1 MKSAPDHALGAP
13 AFPVADRVKLAGAD
27 ADAAGRPS
35 PIFLCWRRW
44 PNERAPHPPPPCPSD
59 RRRVF
64 GAPRQCSRRDR
75 RTHLRLSFGPFTMT
89 PAGLFAEVPKSKQVL
104 WLSSRFDVVGRKRDP
119 SSRDWGLLL
128 QFRDDDGQW
137 HDVVVPDAALHGDRA
152 ALCGNLA
159 SQGLRIVTT
168 STERGWFVRYLNE
181 FRTADRV
188 TAVPRTGWHLINGSL
203 VFVHPAGSFGVPANE
218 VIHLEAGTRSPYGQ
232 AGTLAEWQTGV
243 GAMIA
248 GHSRLVLLCSCAFAG
263 PLLYLAGHEGGGVH
277 VFGDSSSGKTTAAR
291 VAGSVWGSG
300 GTPGYVL
307 SWNQTGNALEAIL
320 AERTDTVAVYDEIG
334 VGEAKAIASG
344 LYQLTAG
351 TGKNRLNRESRLCD
365 PRTWRTVLISTGEV
379 SVSSKIAEQQGGRAF
394 AGQQVRALDIP
405 ADAGHGIGIFDPTEG
420 LNDPGAFA
428 ERLKQAVTRNFGT
441 AGPAFI
447 ERLMKEGPEEV
458 GATVREMMD
467 AFEKSCVP
475 ANANGQV
482 RRAGRFLALVGAAG
496 ELATLGHRAVARGR
510 GVRRG
515 RHALKAW
522 IGGRGGVEAAEIH
535 DGIEQV
541 RSYLSAYGESHFD
554 PAEVVIRLGSH
565 PIVPDG
571 AGAPAKTGNGGSFRS
586 NGARSAKGSILAP
599 SRGRWPN
606 ANSSCAT
613 PKASFRRRNG
623 RRWGPCGSTLFQP
636 RF

>member
-1 MKSAPDHALGAP
+1 MSEPIILRLPTPSTDDASSARPDSVP
-13 AFPVADRVKLAGAD
+13 AE
-27 ADAAGRPS
+27 
-35 PIFLCWRRW
+35 
-44 PNERAPHPPPPCPSD
+44 NERD
-59 RRRVF
+59 
-64 GAPRQCSRRDR
+64 
-75 RTHLRLSFGPFTMT
+75 LRLSFGPFTMT
-89 PAGLFAEVPKSKQVL
+89 PAGLFAEVPKRQSKQVL

-232 AGTLAEWQTGV
+232 AGTLEEWQTGV

-351 TGKNRLNRESRLCD
+351 TGKNRLNREARLCD

-405 ADAGHGIGIFDPTEG
+405 ADAGHGVGIFDRAEG

-447 ERLMKEGPEEV
+447 ERLIKEGPEEV

-496 ELATLGHRAVARGR
+496 ELAIAWDIVPWPEGAAFAAAAS
-510 GVRRG
+510 
-515 RHALKAW
+515 ALKAW

-541 RSYLSAYGESHFD
+541 RSYLSALRRVALRPGRDGGSGSDRIQSCRMAPGHRRRPGMVD
-554 PAEVVIRLGSH
+554 PAGAMARDLQRVQSSGHRA
-565 PIVPDG
+565 G
-571 AGAPAKTGNGGSFRS
+571 AGRTRPHPARLRRQVPGDETDADGGHAGLRCSGPDS
-586 NGARSAKGSILAP
+586 EG
-599 SRGRWPN
+599 
-606 ANSSCAT
+606 
-613 PKASFRRRNG
+613 RRR
-623 RRWGPCGSTLFQP
+623 
-636 RF
+636 